1 MKKLLKIILILIIVA
16 LIVFKIVEGYI
27 QATAPQPVVLQ
38 GQMEAHEINIASK
51 ISGRIDEIYIKEN
64 EKIEKG
70 TPILHFDSPEIA
82 AKVAQAK
89 AVSEAA
95 SAIADKAQ
103 AGTRKQKIQ
112 MAFEQMQRAKVG
124 LDVTRKSWNRVSTLA
139 KEGLLSRQ
147 KADEVQAK
155 YLSAKKQYEMAK
167 SQYEMAQEGAR
178 KEDIAAAKAKA
189 RQGQAVVDEA
199 MVAEKETTLNSPV
212 AGEVTE
218 IIPNA
223 GEIIAKGVPVVIV
236 VDLQDQRLELNVR
249 EDYLTHFAIGQTFTG
264 TLPALGNQ
272 SVTFKV
278 YASSVLP
285 DFATWRPTRTDDG
298 FDMKTFLVKAHPET
312 PIDGMRPGMSVLV
325 ELPAQSKQADNSREP
340 KKQTQE

>member
-1 MKKLLKIILILIIVA
+1 MKKLIKLLLILII
-16 LIVFKIVEGYI
+16 LGGIVFVIVQGYLT
-27 QATAPQPVVLQ
+27 ATAPQPVVLQ

-64 EKIEKG
+64 DTIKKG
-70 TPILHFDSPEIA
+70 TPILHLDSPEIA
-82 AKVAQAK
+82 AKVAQAT
-89 AVSEAA
+89 AVRDAA
-95 SAIADKAQ
+95 SAVADKAQ

-112 MAFEQMQRAKVG
+112 MAFEQMQHAKVG
-124 LDVTRKSWNRVSTLA
+124 FDVMNKTWQRINTLA

-147 KADEVQAK
+147 KADEAYAK
-155 YLSAKKQYEMAK
+155 YLSSKKQYDMAQA
-167 SQYEMAQEGAR
+167 QYEMAQEGAR
-178 KEDIAAAKAKA
+178 KEDITAAKAKA

-199 MVAEKETTLNSPV
+199 MVAEKETTLDSPV

-218 IIPNA
+218 IIPNV
-223 GEIIAKGVPVVIV
+223 GEIIAQGVPVVIV

-249 EDYLTHFAIGQTFTG
+249 EDYLSHFAIGQTFTG
-264 TLPALGNQ
+264 TLPALNNKA
-272 SVTFKV
+272 VTFKV

-325 ELPAQSKQADNSREP
+325 ELPAPSTPAKQG
-340 KKQTQE
+340 Q

>member
-1 MKKLLKIILILIIVA
+1 MKKLIKLLLILVILGGILFLIIQ
-16 LIVFKIVEGYI
+16 GYLK
-27 QATAPQPVVLQ
+27 ATAPQPVVLQ
-38 GQMEAHEINIASK
+38 GQLEAHETNISSK

-64 EKIEKG
+64 QKIEKG

-89 AVSEAA
+89 AVRDAA
-95 SAIADKAQ
+95 GAIADKAQ

-124 LDVTRKSWNRVSTLA
+124 LNVTRKSWNRVSTLA

-155 YLSAKKQYEMAK
+155 YLSAKKQYDMAK
-167 SQYEMAQEGAR
+167 AQYEMAQEGAR
-178 KEDIAAAKAKA
+178 KEDISAANAKA

-199 MVAEKETTLNSPV
+199 MVAKRETTLNSPV
-212 AGEVTE
+212 SGEVTE
-218 IIPNA
+218 IIPNT

-264 TLPALGNQ
+264 TIPALNNQ
-272 SVTFKV
+272 AVNFKV

-298 FDMKTFLVKAHPET
+298 FDMRTFLVKARPET
-312 PIDGMRPGMSVLV
+312 PIANMRPGMSVLV
-325 ELPAQSKQADNSREP
+325 ELPAPSEKSEKSA
-340 KKQTQE
+340 QEN

>member
-1 MKKLLKIILILIIVA
+1 MKKLIKIIVILLIIT
-16 LIVFKIVEGYI
+16 LIIFVIGRGYQ
-27 QATAPQPVVLQ
+27 QATAPKPVVLQ

-64 EKIEKG
+64 DKIEKG
-70 TPILHFDSPEIA
+70 TPILHIDSPEIT
-82 AKVAQAK
+82 AKVSQAK
-89 AVSEAA
+89 AVRDAA
-95 SAIADKAQ
+95 SAIAQKAE
-103 AGTRKQKIQ
+103 AGTRKQRIQ

-124 LDVTRKSWNRVSTLA
+124 LDVTSKTWHRVNTLA

-147 KADEVQAK
+147 KADEAQAK
-155 YLSAKKQYEMAK
+155 YLGAKKQYDTAK
-167 SQYEMAQEGAR
+167 AQYEMAQEGAR

-199 MVAEKETTLNSPV
+199 MVAEQETHLNSPV
-212 AGEVTE
+212 SGEVSE
-218 IIPNA
+218 IIPNV
-223 GEIIAKGVPVVIV
+223 GEIIAQGVPVVTV

-264 TLPALGNQ
+264 TIPALGNRAV
-272 SVTFKV
+272 SFEV

-298 FDMKTFLVKAHPET
+298 FDIKTFLVKSHPKT

-325 ELPAQSKQADNSREP
+325 ELPVQVK
-340 KKQTQE
+340 